1 MVPKHKA
8 LAAPELL
15 DPEVMSALRRA
26 VLDITVHHIRMS

>member
-15 DPEVMSALRRA
+15 DPEVMSALRHA
-26 VLDITVHHIRMS
+26 GSTDAEMKTGP